1 MKPFIK
7 WVGGKTQILDEV
19 LQRFPREI
27 NNYYEP
33 FLGGGSVLI
42 GVLSDKSITIKGKVV
57 ASDVNPHLIALYKK
71 VQENPKELLKN
82 FNQIVEEYSKCPQE
96 KGHKKPKTIEEAMTS
111 KESYYYWIRDKFN
124 KEHLPEQFVFLN
136 KTCFRGLHREG
147 PNGFNVPFG
156 HYKTLP
162 TLYQDNILKVSK
174 LFENIKFICQ
184 SFEKSFETVNDDDFI
199 YMDPPY
205 VPVNTTSFTSYTK
218 GEFNHGELFT
228 GINALKCRWLL
239 SNADVPI
246 LEESVDY
253 DTIDYIE
260 CRRAINSKDPASK
273 INEVL
278 ISSP

>member
-7 WVGGKTQILDEV
+7 WVGGKTQIIDEV

-96 KGHKKPKTIEEAMTS
+96 KGDKKPKTIEEAMTS

-124 KEHLPEQFVFLN
+124 IEHLPEQFVFLN

-174 LFENIKFICQ
+174 LFENVKFVCQ
-184 SFEKSFETVNDDDFI
+184 SFEKSFETINDNDFI

-205 VPVNTTSFTSYTK
+205 VPVNTASFTSYTK

-253 DTIDYIE
+253 GTIDYIE

>member
-7 WVGGKTQILDEV
+7 WVGGKTQIIDEV

-96 KGHKKPKTIEEAMTS
+96 KGDKKPKTIEEAMTS

-124 KEHLPEQFVFLN
+124 IEHKPEQFVFLN

-174 LFENIKFICQ
+174 LFENVKFVCQ
-184 SFEKSFETVNDDDFI
+184 SFEKSFETINDNDFI

-205 VPVNTTSFTSYTK
+205 VPVNTASFTSYTK

-253 DTIDYIE
+253 GTIDYIE

>member
-7 WVGGKTQILDEV
+7 WVGGKTQIIDEV
-19 LQRFPREI
+19 LKRFPKEI

-42 GVLSDKSITIKGKVV
+42 GVLSDESITIKGNIV
-57 ASDVNPHLIALYKK
+57 ASDINSHLIALYKK

-82 FNQIVEEYSKCPQE
+82 FNEIVEEYSKCPQE
-96 KGHKKPKTIEEAMTS
+96 KGDRKPQSIEEAKTS
-111 KESYYYWIRDKFN
+111 KESYYYWIRYKFN
-124 KEHLPEQFVFLN
+124 IEHLPEQFVFLN

-156 HYKTLP
+156 HYKSLP
-162 TLYQDNILKVSK
+162 TLDENNLLTVSK
-174 LFENIKFICQ
+174 LFENVTFVCQ
-184 SFEKSFETVNDDDFI
+184 SFEPDVVQGDFV

-205 VPVNTTSFTSYTK
+205 APLNATSFTAYTK
-218 GEFNHGELFT
+218 NEFNHGVFFT
-228 GINALKCRWLL
+228 SIRKLKCRWLL
-239 SNADVPI
+239 SNADVTVVRDAFAGCPTG
-246 LEESVDY
+246 V
-253 DTIDYIE
+253 IE

>member
-7 WVGGKTQILDEV
+7 WVGGKTQIIDEV

-42 GVLSDKSITIKGKVV
+42 GVLSDESITIKGKVV

-96 KGHKKPKTIEEAMTS
+96 KGDKKPKTIEEAMTS
-111 KESYYYWIRDKFN
+111 KESYYYWIRDRFN

-174 LFENIKFICQ
+174 LFENVTFVCQ
-184 SFEKSFETVNDDDFI
+184 SFEKSFETVSDDDFI

-218 GEFNHGELFT
+218 GEFNHSELFT

-253 DTIDYIE
+253 DTIYYIE

>member
-7 WVGGKTQILDEV
+7 WVGGKTQIIDEV
-19 LQRFPREI
+19 LKRFPREI
-27 NNYYEP
+27 NNYHEP

-42 GVLSDKSITIKGKVV
+42 GLLSDKTIKVNGKII
-57 ASDVNPHLIALYKK
+57 ASDINPHLIELYKK
-71 VQENPKELLKN
+71 VQENPNELLKN
-82 FNQIVEEYSKCPQE
+82 FNEIVEEYSKCPQE
-96 KGHKKPKTIEEAMTS
+96 KGTKKPQSLEEAMTS
-111 KESYYYWIRDKFN
+111 RESYYYWIRYKFN
-124 KEHLPEQFVFLN
+124 IEHKPEQFVFLN

-162 TLYQDNILKVSK
+162 TLDVVEVSK
-174 LFENIKFICQ
+174 LFQRVEFVCQ
-184 SFEKSFETVNDDDFI
+184 SFEEVSKNIQDGDFV

-205 VPVNTTSFTSYTK
+205 VPVNATSFTNYTK
-218 GEFNHGELFT
+218 GDFNHGLLLTFVR
-228 GINALKCRWLL
+228 GLKCRWLL

-246 LEESVDY
+246 MHDTFTNVDL
-253 DTIDYIE
+253 IE
-260 CRRAINSKDPASK
+260 CRRAINSKDPSSK

>member
-19 LQRFPREI
+19 LKRFPREI
-27 NNYYEP
+27 NNYHEP

-42 GVLSDKSITIKGKVV
+42 GVLSDESIKVRGNII
-57 ASDVNPHLIALYKK
+57 ASDVNPHLISLYKK
-71 VQENPKELLKN
+71 VQKEPNELLKN

-96 KGHKKPKTIEEAMTS
+96 KGDKKPKTIDEAMTS
-111 KESYYYWIRDKFN
+111 RESYYYWVRYKFN
-124 KEHLPEQFVFLN
+124 IEHKPEQFVFLN

-156 HYKTLP
+156 HYKNLP
-162 TLYQDNILKVSK
+162 TLDENNLLKVSK
-174 LFENIKFICQ
+174 LFENVKFICQ
-184 SFEKSFETVNDDDFI
+184 SFEESFENTQDGDFI

-205 VPVNTTSFTSYTK
+205 VPVNTTSFTNYTK
-218 GEFNHGELFT
+218 GEFKHNDLFT
-228 GINALKCRWLL
+228 KINALKCRWLL

-246 LEESVDY
+246 VEEAVDWS
-253 DTIDYIE
+253 TIDIIQ
-260 CRRAINSKDPASK
+260 CRRAINSKDPSSK

>member
-7 WVGGKTQILDEV
+7 WVGGKTQIIDEV

-96 KGHKKPKTIEEAMTS
+96 KGDKKPKTIEEAMTS

-124 KEHLPEQFVFLN
+124 IEHKPEQFVFLN

-174 LFENIKFICQ
+174 LFENVKFVCQ

-253 DTIDYIE
+253 GTIDYIE

>member
-19 LQRFPREI
+19 LKRFPREI
-27 NNYYEP
+27 NNYHEP

-42 GVLSDKSITIKGKVV
+42 GLLSDESIEIRGKIT
-57 ASDVNPHLIALYKK
+57 ASDVNPHLISIYKK
-71 VQENPKELLKN
+71 VQENPEELLKN

-96 KGHKKPKTIEEAMTS
+96 KGDRKPKTIQEAMTS
-111 KESYYYWIRDKFN
+111 RESYYYWVRYKFN
-124 KEHLPEQFVFLN
+124 IEHKPEQFVFLN

-162 TLYQDNILKVSK
+162 TLNVLESSK
-174 LFENIKFICQ
+174 LFKNVEFVCQ
-184 SFEKSFETVNDDDFI
+184 SFEESFKNIQDGDFI

-205 VPVNTTSFTSYTK
+205 VPVNATSFTNYTK
-218 GEFNHGELFT
+218 GEFKHDDLFT
-228 GINALKCRWLL
+228 RIKELKCPWLL

-246 LEESVDY
+246 VHQGFVGN
-253 DTIDYIE
+253 TIELIK
-260 CRRAINSKDPASK
+260 CRRAINSKDPSAT

-278 ISSP
+278 ISYS